1 MDIFVTLLNTQEETS
16 LLNAQE
22 ETTRIQRRIIKDR
35 QNPMEEWSGE
45 EFRVRYRFSKG
56 NVVDLLNI
64 ISGDLSFATARNNPI
79 PPLFRLLAALRFY
92 ATGQFQRSDGDL
104 LQFHQTTMSRIV
116 KQVSI
121 AIASRKSIFM
131 KFPTTTTEKWQYRK
145 HSIPLPEVDNT
156 DSFNDGLSSAIG
168 SSRRLEII
176 RHHFS

>member
-64 ISGDLSFATARNNPI
+64 ISGDLRQQETIQSLLCFDCWLRCDFMQPASFKE
-79 PPLFRLLAALRFY
+79 
-92 ATGQFQRSDGDL
+92 ATGICSN
-104 LQFHQTTMSRIV
+104 
-116 KQVSI
+116 SI
-121 AIASRKSIFM
+121 KPQCR
-131 KFPTTTTEKWQYRK
+131 
-145 HSIPLPEVDNT
+145 
-156 DSFNDGLSSAIG
+156 GL
-168 SSRRLEII
+168 
-176 RHHFS
+176 